1 MHSDN
6 TSGAVAV
13 FRGHLLKMT
22 FLTLLAA
29 SLVLVVA
36 VLPAEYG
43 VDPTGLGKR
52 MGLTALA
59 STETDMAMD
68 MDVTPLRQHSG
79 AWRSDTLTVTLSPGQ
94 GAELKVVMQ
103 MGERFLFHWEAK
115 GGTVSVDM
123 HGQKPDA
130 AEEDFTSFR
139 LGKGETR
146 ADGSFEAPFTGIHG
160 WYWENEGAEPV
171 TVTLATQGFYERLF
185 MP

>member
-1 MHSDN
+1 MHREHA
-6 TSGAVAV
+6 SGAVV
-13 FRGHLLKMT
+13 ISRGRLLKMT

-29 SLVLVVA
+29 CLVLVVA

-59 STETDMAMD
+59 ATATEAKLEG
-68 MDVTPLRQHSG
+68 TPLRQHAS
-79 AWRSDTLTVTLSPGQ
+79 AWRSDTLTVTLPPGQ
-94 GAELKVVMQ
+94 GAELKAAMQ
-103 MGERFLFHWEAK
+103 AGERFLFHWEAK

-139 LGKGETR
+139 LGKGEAG

-171 TVTLATQGFYERLF
+171 TVTLSTQGFYERLF